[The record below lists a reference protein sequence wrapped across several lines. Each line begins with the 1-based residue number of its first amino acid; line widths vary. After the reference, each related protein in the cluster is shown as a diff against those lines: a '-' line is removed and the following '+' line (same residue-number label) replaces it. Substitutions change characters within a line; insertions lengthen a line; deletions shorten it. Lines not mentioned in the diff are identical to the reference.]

1 MPSNVVF
8 VISSPRSGSTLLERM
23 LASHP
28 AIYGRPE
35 PHLLTPLAHLGY
47 YAKVDKAPYDAVLAA
62 ESMREFVNDLPK
74 GEQDYIAACR
84 AYCDTLYQRM
94 LSLHPGKQLF
104 LDKTPAYALVLDF
117 IARIYP
123 DAKFVVLTR
132 HPLAVLSSYAE
143 SFFNGDYAAAQ
154 AYNPILERYVPA
166 IAKFLRQKPA
176 PLYHIVYEQLVTD
189 PERYLEDIFAFIGV
203 AHAPEAVDYGKHQ
216 HAGGGLGDP
225 IGVQKHSRPTTE
237 SIDKWAL
244 EIATHPDRLRLAQD
258 IVARLNPDDLAL
270 WGYPIETFWKP
281 LDAAAG
287 ATVSSEKKA
296 WTRYRMQRQLIVSL
310 RRQVERWPTL
320 RRLLNTA
327 RLGLDVLL
335 RE

>member
-1 MPSNVVF
+1 MASSVFF

-28 AIYGRPE
+28 LIYGRPE

-62 ESMREFVNDLPK
+62 ESVREFVHDLPA

-94 LSLHPGKQLF
+94 LSLHPDKKLF

-117 IARIYP
+117 IAKIYP

-132 HPLAVLSSYAE
+132 HPLAVFSSYAE

-166 IAKFLRQKPA
+166 IAKFVRQKPA
-176 PLYHIVYEQLVTD
+176 PIYHIVYEQLVTD
-189 PERYLEDIFAFIGV
+189 PERYLAEIFAFIGV
-203 AHAPEAVDYGKHQ
+203 PPAPEAVDYGKHK
-216 HAGGGLGDP
+216 HEGGGLGDP

-237 SIDKWAL
+237 SIDKWAA
-244 EIATHPDRLRLAQD
+244 EIASDPARLQLCKD
-258 IVARLNPDDLAL
+258 IVARLDPNDLAL
-270 WGYPIETFWKP
+270 WGHPLETFWKP
-281 LDAAAG
+281 LEAAAG
-287 ATVSSEKKA
+287 ATLTPENKA
-296 WTRYRMQRQLIVSL
+296 WTRYRIQRQLIV
-310 RRQVERWPTL
+310 TL
-320 RRLLNTA
+320 RKQVQQRAALRKLMNTA

-335 RE
+335 RD

>member
-1 MPSNVVF
+1 MDCSVF
-8 VISSPRSGSTLLERM
+8 VVSSSPRSGSTLLERM

-28 AIYGRPE
+28 LVYGRPE

-62 ESMREFVNDLPK
+62 ESVREFVRDLPA

-84 AYCDTLYQRM
+84 AYCDVLYQRM
-94 LSLHPGKQLF
+94 LSLHPDKRLF

-123 DAKFVVLTR
+123 DAKFIVLTR
-132 HPLAVLSSYAE
+132 HPLAVFSSYAE

-154 AYNPILERYVPA
+154 AYNPLLERYVPA
-166 IAKFLRQKPA
+166 IAKFLRAEPA
-176 PLYHIVYEQLVTD
+176 PIYHVVYEQLVTD
-189 PERYLEDIFAFIGV
+189 PERHLADIFTFIGIP
-203 AHAPEAVDYGKHQ
+203 HAPEAVEYGKHQ
-216 HAGGGLGDP
+216 HQGHGLGDP

-237 SIDKWAL
+237 SIDKWAA
-244 EIATHPDRLRLAQD
+244 EIVSRPDRLQLCRD
-258 IVARLNPDDLAL
+258 IVARLAPDDLAA
-270 WGYPIETFWKP
+270 WGHPIDTFWQP

-287 ATVSSEKKA
+287 VTIAPEKKA

-310 RRQVERWPTL
+310 RKQVQKSAAL
-320 RRLLNTA
+320 RKLLGTA